1 MLGPPAA
8 WPDGVTEPL
17 PVGVPPFE
25 YPLSLGVA
33 GAGLR
38 AAGLF
43 AGGAGGVGLAFT
55 AGAPFVAG
63 AGGGG
68 GLVTA
73 GGGGGGGGAART
85 SSRYAAGVQPDADR
99 SSLLPSHQPVK
110 MLARS
115 KSRINDV

>member
-1 MLGPPAA
+1 MLGPPPL
-8 WPDGVTEPL
+8 WPCGVAEPL

-33 GAGLR
+33 GAATGLR

-43 AGGAGGVGLAFT
+43 AGGRGGPGLALT

-68 GLVTA
+68 GLAAA
-73 GGGGGGGGAART
+73 GGGGGGGGGPRT
-85 SSRYAAGVQPDADR
+85 SSRYAAGVQPDAD
-99 SSLLPSHQPVK
+99 
-110 MLARS
+110 
-115 KSRINDV
+115 